1 MGGMTSSF
9 RRLAACS
16 LAALAACT
24 APDSHAWLD
33 GQRSPEPELVP
44 DVAAEVAPGVA
55 TGAPT
60 PGTPARPALAISA
73 ERSRGDEPW
82 RAVLAERI
90 EVFGHRNVI
99 AVVDAAF
106 PALSSPGIETVAT
119 HASQDVVL
127 EAVLAAIA
135 GTGHLRP
142 HALLAR
148 ELDLLPETSS
158 PGIGAFREALLKRL
172 GEPAPERVAHEDLV
186 ERVSHA
192 SATFRVLILKT
203 DLARPY
209 SCVFLQL
216 EPSHWT
222 EEAERQL
229 RASERKP
236 EEPAPAPKSE
246 GPPDKR

>member
-1 MGGMTSSF
+1 MGDMTSSF
-9 RRLAACS
+9 RGLAACA
-16 LAALAACT
+16 LAALAACN
-24 APDSHAWLD
+24 APDSQAWHD

-44 DVAAEVAPGVA
+44 DVASDVAPGVRAPEA
-55 TGAPT
+55 T
-60 PGTPARPALAISA
+60 ARPALAISA
-73 ERSRGDEPW
+73 ERPRGDEPW
-82 RAVLAERI
+82 RAVLAERVGI
-90 EVFGHRNVI
+90 FGHRNVI

-106 PALSSPGIETVAT
+106 PALASPGIETVAT
-119 HASQDVVL
+119 HASQDEVL
-127 EAVLAAIA
+127 DAVLAAIA

-142 HALLAR
+142 HALIAR
-148 ELDLLPETSS
+148 ELDFLPEASA

-203 DLARPY
+203 ELARPY

-229 RASERKP
+229 RAASERKA
-236 EEPAPAPKSE
+236 EEPAPAPKSDG
-246 GPPDKR
+246 GPPDKN